1 MSNALA
7 LAAVTATLRDLI
19 ETGIETD
26 PGVSGIS
33 VTTRP
38 LDRARDTTFTNQVN
52 LFLYHTSEN
61 AAWQNMDI
69 PRRRSPGS
77 PGRPGRCAS

>member
-38 LDRARDTTFTNQVN
+38 LDRARDTAFTNGHKEPGQM
-52 LFLYHTSEN
+52 LQALISTSDGH
-61 AAWQNMDI
+61 ALI
-69 PRRRSPGS
+69 IR
-77 PGRPGRCAS
+77 